1 MNFAL
6 CKVFLM
12 KTDLEEF
19 SSTMDFSTRLKEL
32 RTDNDMLQSDLAE
45 KLNLKSSA
53 ISKYEKGL
61 TQPSIETIKKLAEI
75 FNVTVDYL
83 VGASDIKNPYDV
95 NRITPNEADLVDR
108 FRRLSYENKIRIDER
123 IKTMIE
129 NNSI

>member
-1 MNFAL
+1 
-6 CKVFLM
+6 
-12 KTDLEEF
+12 
-19 SSTMDFSTRLKEL
+19 MDFSTRLKEL

-61 TQPSIETIKKLAEI
+61 TQPSIETIIKLAEI

-95 NRITPNEADLVDR
+95 SRITPSEADLVDN
-108 FRRLSYENKIRIDER
+108 FRRLSFENKIRIDER

-129 NNSI
+129 NSI